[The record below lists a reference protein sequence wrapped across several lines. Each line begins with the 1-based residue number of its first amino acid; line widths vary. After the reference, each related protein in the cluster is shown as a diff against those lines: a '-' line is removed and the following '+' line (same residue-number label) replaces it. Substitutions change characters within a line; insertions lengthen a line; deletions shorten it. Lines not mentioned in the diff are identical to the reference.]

1 MRRFWRKGF
10 GWGLGLLLVWA
21 LAQQVFYPPSFGP
34 YEQIRRQAHAQCQ
47 GYLAQN
53 AQTYLGCLQEMSFH
67 LCSPRPFGP
76 PMDLTTGVACK
87 LAATAGYPAPG
98 KPVLIRPSYRVEVV
112 GGVTRERDVRTGQV
126 IRQTPVR
133 TSLLFTLERTQ
144 QGVYRSVTYNPQGQ
158 VLATY
163 LVSASCELL
172 DQSGQPTMDG
182 MLCPVYPDKP
192 YLLFLQESPLAGLPP
207 SPQFL
212 FPGRLADDFDGDGVV
227 EIGYLATG
235 GSGGRSFTSGNALAL
250 GYDPNTRVLKFE
262 YFMAARESE
271 NPYTSYFM
279 EQIRLFRVR

>member
-1 MRRFWRKGF
+1 MKRFPWRGF

-47 GYLAQN
+47 SYLAQGGQ
-53 AQTYLGCLQEMSFH
+53 AYVACLQQAAAAM
-67 LCSPRPFGP
+67 CMGPYAPRMD
-76 PMDLTTGVACK
+76 PMTGTACG
-87 LAATAGYPAPG
+87 LAASAGYPAPG
-98 KPVLIRPSYRVEVV
+98 KPVLTRPSYRVEVV

-182 MLCPVYPDKP
+182 MLCPVYLDKP

-207 SPQFL
+207 SSKFL
-212 FPGRLADDFDGDGVV
+212 FPGRLLDDFDGDGVV
-227 EIGYLATG
+227 EIGYMATG
-235 GSGGRSFTSGNALAL
+235 GSGGRSFTSGWAEAQ
-250 GYDPNTRVLKFE
+250 GYDPNTRVLKFA
-262 YFMAARESE
+262 YSMGARESE
-271 NPYTSYFM
+271 SPYTSYFM
-279 EQIRLFRVR
+279 EHIRLFRVR